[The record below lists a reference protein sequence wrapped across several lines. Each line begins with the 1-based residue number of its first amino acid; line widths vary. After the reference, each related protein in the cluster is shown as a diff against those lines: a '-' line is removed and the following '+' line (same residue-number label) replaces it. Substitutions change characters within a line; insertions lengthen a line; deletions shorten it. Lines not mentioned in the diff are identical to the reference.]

1 MPKQNDFEQ
10 HIEEWSK
17 IIEQRNT
24 IDPKLYPEH
33 NIKRGLRN
41 ENGTGVL
48 VGITRVGSVIGY
60 RKENDVK
67 IPTEGRLYY
76 RGYDL
81 FDLVDGFQK
90 EKRLGFEETV
100 YLLLFG
106 KCPNEQELKD
116 FNHALEERRD
126 LPRHYKEDVIIK
138 IPAPNIMNKLQRTVL
153 TLYSYDENPDDI
165 SVNNVLRQSI
175 DLIAKLPLLAA
186 YSYQVKRHY
195 FNHESLVIH
204 RPKKGVG
211 TAENFLYLTR
221 PDGDYTREEVEM
233 LDLLLVLQAEHG
245 GGNNSSFATHV
256 VSSTGT
262 DTYSAIATAL
272 GSLKGPK
279 HGGANKMVAEMFSN
293 IKAEVGLK
301 YTDDEL
307 RTYLRKILVKEV
319 FDQKGLLYGLGHAV
333 YTLSD
338 PRAII
343 LKQKASQLAL
353 HKGRIKEYNLYAD
366 IERIGCQLLNE
377 KVKNDNAMAANVDF
391 YAGFVLDML
400 NIPEDLYTPVFAISR
415 IAGWSAHRLE
425 QILDDKIMRPAYIT
439 LGDKQTYLPL
449 LDRTIK

>member
-1 MPKQNDFEQ
+1 MKRNEFELRL
-10 HIEEWSK
+10 EEWSK
-17 IIEQRNT
+17 VIEQTNT

-60 RKENDVK
+60 RKENDKK
-67 IPTEGRLYY
+67 IPIEGELYY
-76 RGYDL
+76 RGYNL
-81 FDLVDGFQK
+81 FDLVHGFQE

-106 KCPNEQELKD
+106 KCPNQDELKE
-116 FNHALEERRD
+116 FTLALEERRD
-126 LPRHYKEDVIIK
+126 IPKHYKEDVILK

-153 TLYSYDENPDDI
+153 TLYSYDDNPDDI
-165 SVNNVLRQSI
+165 SVVNVLKQSL

-186 YSYQVKRHY
+186 YSYQAKRHY
-195 FNHESLVIH
+195 FNHDSLVIH
-204 RPKKGVG
+204 TPKKGVG
-211 TAENFLYLTR
+211 TAENFLSLIR
-221 PDGDYTREEVEM
+221 PDGKVGKEEIEI

-279 HGGANKMVAEMFSN
+279 HGGANKMVADM
-293 IKAEVGLK
+293 IKDIKEHISLDYSEEQLK
-301 YTDDEL
+301 E
-307 RTYLRKILVKEV
+307 YLRKILRKEA
-319 FDQKGLLYGLGHAV
+319 FDHKGLIYGLGHAV

-343 LKQKASQLAL
+343 LKEKAYQLAL
-353 HKGRIKEYNLYAD
+353 LKGRAKEYNLYAD
-366 IERIGCQLLNE
+366 IEKIGCALLNE
-377 KVKNDNAMAANVDF
+377 KVKNDNSMAANVDF

-400 NIPEDLYTPVFAISR
+400 DIPEDLYTPVFAISR

-425 QILDDKIMRPAYIT
+425 QILDDKIMRPAYVT
-439 LGDKQTYLPL
+439 LGDNKVYQPL
-449 LDRTIK
+449 KER

>member
-10 HIEEWSK
+10 HIESWSK
-17 IIEQRNT
+17 IIEETNT
-24 IDPKLYPEH
+24 IDPKLYPQH

-60 RKENDVK
+60 HKENDVK
-67 IPTEGRLYY
+67 IPTEGRLFY

-81 FDLVDGFQK
+81 FDLVNGFQK
-90 EKRLGFEETV
+90 EQRLGFEETI

-106 KCPNEQELKD
+106 KCPNAQELAE
-116 FNHALEERRD
+116 FNQALEIRRD
-126 LPRHYKEDVIIK
+126 LPKQYKEDVIIK
-138 IPAPNIMNKLQRTVL
+138 IPAPNIMNKLQRAIL
-153 TLYSYDENPDDI
+153 TLYSYDDNPDDV
-165 SVNNVLRQSI
+165 SVTNVLRQSI

-186 YSYQVKRHY
+186 YSYQVKRHA

-204 RPKKGVG
+204 RPIKGVG
-211 TAENFLYLTR
+211 TAENFLHLIR
-221 PDGDYTREEVEM
+221 PDGKYTREEVET

-262 DTYSAIATAL
+262 DTYAAISTAL

-279 HGGANKMVAEMFSN
+279 HGGANKMVAEMFAN
-293 IKAEVGLK
+293 IKAKVGLN
-301 YTDDEL
+301 YTEEEL
-307 RTYLRKILVKEV
+307 RTYLRKILSKEA

-338 PRAII
+338 PRAVI
-343 LKQKASQLAL
+343 LKQKAEQLAL
-353 HKGRIKEYNLYAD
+353 HKDRIKEYNLYAD
-366 IERIGCQLLNE
+366 IERIGCELLNE
-377 KVKNDNAMAANVDF
+377 KVRNDNAMAANVDF
-391 YAGFVLDML
+391 YAGFVMDML

-439 LGDKQTYLPL
+439 LGDEQTYYPL
-449 LDRTIK
+449 EERK

>member
-1 MPKQNDFEQ
+1 MKRNEFELRL
-10 HIEEWSK
+10 EEWSK
-17 IIEQRNT
+17 VIEQTNT

-60 RKENDVK
+60 RKENDKK
-67 IPTEGRLYY
+67 IPIEGELYY
-76 RGYDL
+76 RGYNL
-81 FDLVDGFQK
+81 FDLVHGFQE

-106 KCPNEQELKD
+106 KCPNQDELKE
-116 FNHALEERRD
+116 FTLALEERRD
-126 LPRHYKEDVIIK
+126 LPKHYKEDVILK

-153 TLYSYDENPDDI
+153 TLYSYDDNPDDI
-165 SVNNVLRQSI
+165 SVVNVLKQSL

-186 YSYQVKRHY
+186 YSYQAKRHY
-195 FNHESLVIH
+195 FNHDSLVIH
-204 RPKKGVG
+204 TPKKGVG
-211 TAENFLYLTR
+211 TAENFLSLIR
-221 PDGDYTREEVEM
+221 PDGKVGKEEIEI

-279 HGGANKMVAEMFSN
+279 HGGANKMVADM
-293 IKAEVGLK
+293 IKDIKGHISLVYSE
-301 YTDDEL
+301 EQL
-307 RTYLRKILVKEV
+307 REYLRKILRKEA
-319 FDQKGLLYGLGHAV
+319 FDHKGLIYGLGHAV

-343 LKQKASQLAL
+343 LKEKAYQLAL
-353 HKGRIKEYNLYAD
+353 LKGRAKEYNLYAD
-366 IERIGCQLLNE
+366 IEKIGCALLNE
-377 KVKNDNAMAANVDF
+377 KVKNDNSMAANVDF

-400 NIPEDLYTPVFAISR
+400 DIPEDLYTPVFAISR

-425 QILDDKIMRPAYIT
+425 QILDDKIMRPAYVT
-439 LGDKQTYLPL
+439 LGDNKVYQPL
-449 LDRTIK
+449 KER

>member
-1 MPKQNDFEQ
+1 MKRNEFENRL
-10 HIEEWSK
+10 EEWSK
-17 IIEQRNT
+17 VIEQTNT

-60 RKENDVK
+60 RKENDKK
-67 IPTEGRLYY
+67 IPIEGELYY
-76 RGYDL
+76 RGYNL
-81 FDLVDGFQK
+81 FDLVHGFQN

-106 KCPNEQELKD
+106 KCPNQDELKE
-116 FNHALEERRD
+116 FTLALEERRD
-126 LPRHYKEDVIIK
+126 LPKHYKEDVILK

-153 TLYSYDENPDDI
+153 TLYSYDDNPDDI
-165 SVNNVLRQSI
+165 SVVNVLKQSL

-186 YSYQVKRHY
+186 YSYQAKRHY
-195 FNHESLVIH
+195 FNHDSLVIH
-204 RPKKGVG
+204 TPKKGVG
-211 TAENFLYLTR
+211 TAENFLSLIR
-221 PDGDYTREEVEM
+221 PDGKVGKEEIEI

-272 GSLKGPK
+272 GALKGPK
-279 HGGANKMVAEMFSN
+279 HGGANKMVADM
-293 IKAEVGLK
+293 IKDIKEHISLD
-301 YTDDEL
+301 YSEEQL
-307 RTYLRKILVKEV
+307 REYLRKILRKEA
-319 FDQKGLLYGLGHAV
+319 FDHKGLIYGLGHAV

-343 LKQKASQLAL
+343 LKEKAYQLAL
-353 HKGRIKEYNLYAD
+353 LKGRAKEYNLYAD
-366 IERIGCQLLNE
+366 IEKIGCALLNE
-377 KVKNDNAMAANVDF
+377 KVKNDNSMAANVDF

-400 NIPEDLYTPVFAISR
+400 DIPEDLYTPVFAISR

-425 QILDDKIMRPAYIT
+425 QILDDKIMRPAYVT
-439 LGDKQTYLPL
+439 LGDNKVYQPL
-449 LDRTIK
+449 KER

>member
-10 HIEEWSK
+10 HIESWSK
-17 IIEQRNT
+17 IIEETNT
-24 IDPKLYPEH
+24 IDPKLYPQH

-60 RKENDVK
+60 HKENNVK

-81 FDLVDGFQK
+81 FDLVNGFQK
-90 EKRLGFEETV
+90 EQRLGFEETI

-106 KCPNEQELKD
+106 KCPNAQELAE
-116 FNHALEERRD
+116 FNQALENRRD
-126 LPRHYKEDVIIK
+126 LPKQYKEDVIIK
-138 IPAPNIMNKLQRTVL
+138 IPAPNIMNKLQRAIL
-153 TLYSYDENPDDI
+153 TLYSYDDNPDDV
-165 SVNNVLRQSI
+165 SVTNVLRQSI

-186 YSYQVKRHY
+186 YSYQVKRHA

-204 RPKKGVG
+204 RPIKGVG
-211 TAENFLYLTR
+211 TAENFLHLIR
-221 PDGDYTREEVEM
+221 PDGKYTREEVET

-262 DTYSAIATAL
+262 DTYAAISTAL
-272 GSLKGPK
+272 ASLKGPK
-279 HGGANKMVAEMFSN
+279 HGGANKMVAEMFAN
-293 IKAEVGLK
+293 IKAKVGLN
-301 YTDDEL
+301 YTEEEL
-307 RTYLRKILVKEV
+307 RTYLRKILSKEA

-338 PRAII
+338 PRAVI
-343 LKQKASQLAL
+343 LKQKAEQLAL
-353 HKGRIKEYNLYAD
+353 HKDRIKEYNLYAD
-366 IERIGCQLLNE
+366 IERIGCELLNE

-391 YAGFVLDML
+391 YAGFVMDML

-439 LGDKQTYLPL
+439 LGDEQTYYPL
-449 LDRTIK
+449 EERK

>member
-1 MPKQNDFEQ
+1 MKRNEFELRL
-10 HIEEWSK
+10 EEWSK
-17 IIEQRNT
+17 VIEQTNT
-24 IDPKLYPEH
+24 IDPKLYPEY

-60 RKENDVK
+60 RKENDKK
-67 IPTEGRLYY
+67 IPIEGELYY
-76 RGYDL
+76 RGYNL
-81 FDLVDGFQK
+81 FELVHGFQE

-106 KCPNEQELKD
+106 KCPNQDELKE
-116 FNHALEERRD
+116 FTLALEERRD
-126 LPRHYKEDVIIK
+126 LPKHYKEDVILK

-153 TLYSYDENPDDI
+153 TLYSYDDNPDDI
-165 SVNNVLRQSI
+165 SVVNVLKQSL

-186 YSYQVKRHY
+186 YSYQAKRHY
-195 FNHESLVIH
+195 FNHDSLVIH
-204 RPKKGVG
+204 TPKKGVG
-211 TAENFLYLTR
+211 TAENFLSLIR
-221 PDGDYTREEVEM
+221 PDGKVGKEEIEI

-279 HGGANKMVAEMFSN
+279 HGGANKMVADM
-293 IKAEVGLK
+293 IKDIKEHISLD
-301 YTDDEL
+301 YSEEQL
-307 RTYLRKILVKEV
+307 REYLRKILRKEA
-319 FDQKGLLYGLGHAV
+319 FDHKGLIYGLGHAV

-343 LKQKASQLAL
+343 LKEKAYQLAL
-353 HKGRIKEYNLYAD
+353 LKGRAKEYNLYAD
-366 IERIGCQLLNE
+366 IEKIGCALLNE
-377 KVKNDNAMAANVDF
+377 KVKNDNSMAANVDF

-400 NIPEDLYTPVFAISR
+400 DIPEDLYTPVFAISR

-425 QILDDKIMRPAYIT
+425 QILDDKIMRPAYVT
-439 LGDKQTYLPL
+439 LGDNKVYQPL
-449 LDRTIK
+449 KER

>member
-10 HIEEWSK
+10 HIESWSK
-17 IIEQRNT
+17 IIEETNT
-24 IDPKLYPEH
+24 IDPKLYPQH

-60 RKENDVK
+60 HKENDVK

-81 FDLVDGFQK
+81 FDLVNGFQK
-90 EKRLGFEETV
+90 EQRLGFEETI

-106 KCPNEQELKD
+106 KCPNAQELAE
-116 FNHALEERRD
+116 FNQALENRRD
-126 LPRHYKEDVIIK
+126 LPKQYKEDVIIK
-138 IPAPNIMNKLQRTVL
+138 IPAPNIMNKLQRAIL
-153 TLYSYDENPDDI
+153 TLYSYDDNPDDV
-165 SVNNVLRQSI
+165 SVTNVLRQSI

-186 YSYQVKRHY
+186 YSYQVKRHA

-204 RPKKGVG
+204 RPIKGVG
-211 TAENFLYLTR
+211 TAENFLRLIR
-221 PDGDYTREEVEM
+221 PDGKYTREEVET

-262 DTYSAIATAL
+262 DTYAAISTAL

-279 HGGANKMVAEMFSN
+279 HGGANKMVAEMFAN
-293 IKAEVGLK
+293 IKAKVGLN
-301 YTDDEL
+301 YTEEEL
-307 RTYLRKILVKEV
+307 RAYLRKILSKEA

-338 PRAII
+338 PRAVI
-343 LKQKASQLAL
+343 LKQKAEELAL
-353 HKGRIKEYNLYAD
+353 HKDRIKEYNLYAD
-366 IERIGCQLLNE
+366 IERIGCELLNE

-391 YAGFVLDML
+391 YAGFVMDML

-439 LGDKQTYLPL
+439 LGDEQTYYPL
-449 LDRTIK
+449 EERK

>member
-307 RTYLRKILVKEV
+307 RTYLRKILGKEV

>member
-10 HIEEWSK
+10 HIESWSK
-17 IIEQRNT
+17 IIEERNT
-24 IDPKLYPEH
+24 IDPKLYPQH

-60 RKENDVK
+60 HKENDVK

-81 FDLVDGFQK
+81 FDLVNGFQ
-90 EKRLGFEETV
+90 EEQRLGFEETI

-106 KCPNEQELKD
+106 KCPNAQELAE
-116 FNHALEERRD
+116 FNQALEDRRD
-126 LPRHYKEDVIIK
+126 LPKQYKEDVIIK
-138 IPAPNIMNKLQRTVL
+138 IPAPNIMNKLQRAIL
-153 TLYSYDENPDDI
+153 TLYSYDDNPDDV

-186 YSYQVKRHY
+186 YSYQVKRHA

-204 RPKKGVG
+204 RPIKGVG
-211 TAENFLYLTR
+211 TAENFLHLIR
-221 PDGDYTREEVEM
+221 PDGKYTREEVET

-262 DTYSAIATAL
+262 DTYAAISTAL

-279 HGGANKMVAEMFSN
+279 HGGANKMVAEMFAN
-293 IKAEVGLK
+293 IKAKVGLN
-301 YTDDEL
+301 YTEEEL
-307 RTYLRKILVKEV
+307 RAYLRKILSKEA
-319 FDQKGLLYGLGHAV
+319 FDLKGLLYGLGHAV

-338 PRAII
+338 PRAVI
-343 LKQKASQLAL
+343 LKQKAEELAL
-353 HKGRIKEYNLYAD
+353 HKDRIKEYNLYAD
-366 IERIGCQLLNE
+366 IERIGCELLNE

-391 YAGFVLDML
+391 YAGFVMDML

-439 LGDKQTYLPL
+439 LGDEQTYYPL
-449 LDRTIK
+449 EERK

>member
-10 HIEEWSK
+10 HIESWSK
-17 IIEQRNT
+17 IIEETNT
-24 IDPKLYPEH
+24 IDPKLYPQH

-60 RKENDVK
+60 HKENDVK

-81 FDLVDGFQK
+81 FDLVNGFQK
-90 EKRLGFEETV
+90 EQRLGFEETI

-106 KCPNEQELKD
+106 KCPNAQELAE
-116 FNHALEERRD
+116 FNQELEIRRD
-126 LPRHYKEDVIIK
+126 LPKQYKEDVIIK
-138 IPAPNIMNKLQRTVL
+138 IPAPNIMNKLQRAIL
-153 TLYSYDENPDDI
+153 TLYSYDDNPDDV
-165 SVNNVLRQSI
+165 SVTNVLRQSI

-186 YSYQVKRHY
+186 YSYQVKRHA

-204 RPKKGVG
+204 RPIKGVG
-211 TAENFLYLTR
+211 TAENFLHLIR
-221 PDGDYTREEVEM
+221 PDGKYTREEVET

-262 DTYSAIATAL
+262 DTYAAISTAL

-279 HGGANKMVAEMFSN
+279 HGGANKMVAEMFAN
-293 IKAEVGLK
+293 IKAKVGLN
-301 YTDDEL
+301 YTEEEL
-307 RTYLRKILVKEV
+307 RTYLRKILSKEA

-338 PRAII
+338 PRAVI
-343 LKQKASQLAL
+343 LKQKAEQLAL
-353 HKGRIKEYNLYAD
+353 HKDRIKEYNLYAD
-366 IERIGCQLLNE
+366 IERIGCELLNE

-391 YAGFVLDML
+391 YAGFVMDML

-439 LGDKQTYLPL
+439 LGDEQTYYPL
-449 LDRTIK
+449 EERK

>member
-1 MPKQNDFEQ
+1 MKRNEFE
-10 HIEEWSK
+10 HRLEEWSK
-17 IIEQRNT
+17 VIEQTNT

-60 RKENDVK
+60 RKENDKK
-67 IPTEGRLYY
+67 IPIEGELYY
-76 RGYDL
+76 RGYNL
-81 FDLVDGFQK
+81 FDLVRGFQE

-106 KCPNEQELKD
+106 KCPNQDELKE
-116 FNHALEERRD
+116 FTLALEERRD
-126 LPRHYKEDVIIK
+126 LPKHYKEDVILK

-153 TLYSYDENPDDI
+153 TLYSYDDNPDDI
-165 SVNNVLRQSI
+165 SVVNVLKQSL

-186 YSYQVKRHY
+186 YSYQAKRHY
-195 FNHESLVIH
+195 FNHDSLVIH
-204 RPKKGVG
+204 TPKKGVG
-211 TAENFLYLTR
+211 TAENFLSLIR
-221 PDGDYTREEVEM
+221 PDGKVGKEEIEI

-279 HGGANKMVAEMFSN
+279 HGGANKMVADM
-293 IKAEVGLK
+293 IKDIKEHISLD
-301 YTDDEL
+301 YSEEQL
-307 RTYLRKILVKEV
+307 REYLRKILRKEA
-319 FDQKGLLYGLGHAV
+319 FDHKGLIYGLGHAV

-343 LKQKASQLAL
+343 LKEKAYQLAL
-353 HKGRIKEYNLYAD
+353 LKGRAKEYNLYAD
-366 IERIGCQLLNE
+366 IEKIGCALLNE
-377 KVKNDNAMAANVDF
+377 KVKNDNSMAANVDF

-400 NIPEDLYTPVFAISR
+400 DIPEDLYTPVFAISR

-425 QILDDKIMRPAYIT
+425 QILDDKIMRPAYVT
-439 LGDKQTYLPL
+439 LGDNKVYQPL
-449 LDRTIK
+449 KER

>member
-10 HIEEWSK
+10 HIESWSK
-17 IIEQRNT
+17 IIEERNT
-24 IDPKLYPEH
+24 IDPKLYPQH

-67 IPTEGRLYY
+67 IPIDGQLFY
-76 RGYDL
+76 RGYNL
-81 FDLVDGFQK
+81 FDLVEGFQK
-90 EKRLGFEETV
+90 EKRLGFEETI

-106 KCPNEQELKD
+106 KCPNAQELME
-116 FNHALEERRD
+116 FNQALEIRRE
-126 LPRHYKEDVIIK
+126 LPRNYKEDVIIK
-138 IPAPNIMNKLQRTVL
+138 IPAPNIMNKLQRAIL
-153 TLYSYDENPDDI
+153 TLYSYDENPDDV

-186 YSYQVKRHY
+186 YSYQVKRHA

-204 RPKKGVG
+204 RPIKGVG
-211 TAENFLYLTR
+211 TAENFLHLIR
-221 PDGDYTREEVEM
+221 PDGRYTREEVET

-279 HGGANKMVAEMFSN
+279 HGGANKMVAEMFAN
-293 IKAEVGLK
+293 IKAAVGLN
-301 YTDDEL
+301 YTDDKL
-307 RTYLRKILVKEV
+307 RTYLRRILSKEA

-343 LKQKASQLAL
+343 LKQKAEQLAL
-353 HKGRIKEYNLYAD
+353 HKDRIKEYNLYAD
-366 IERIGCQLLNE
+366 IERIGCELLNE

-391 YAGFVLDML
+391 YAGFVMDML

-439 LGDKQTYLPL
+439 LGDEQTYYPL
-449 LDRTIK
+449 EERK

>member
-1 MPKQNDFEQ
+1 MKRNEFELRL
-10 HIEEWSK
+10 EEWSK
-17 IIEQRNT
+17 VIEQTNT

-60 RKENDVK
+60 RKENDKK
-67 IPTEGRLYY
+67 IPIDGELYY
-76 RGYDL
+76 RGYNL
-81 FDLVDGFQK
+81 FDLVHGFQE

-106 KCPNEQELKD
+106 KCPNQDELKE
-116 FNHALEERRD
+116 FTLALEERRD
-126 LPRHYKEDVIIK
+126 LPKHYKEDVILK

-153 TLYSYDENPDDI
+153 TLYSYDDNPDDI
-165 SVNNVLRQSI
+165 SVVNVLKQSL

-186 YSYQVKRHY
+186 YSYQAKRHY
-195 FNHESLVIH
+195 FNHDSLVIH
-204 RPKKGVG
+204 TPKKGVG
-211 TAENFLYLTR
+211 TAENFLSLIR
-221 PDGDYTREEVEM
+221 PDGKVGKEEIEI

-279 HGGANKMVAEMFSN
+279 HGGANKMVADM
-293 IKAEVGLK
+293 IKDIKEHISLDYSEEQLK
-301 YTDDEL
+301 E
-307 RTYLRKILVKEV
+307 YLRKILRKEA
-319 FDQKGLLYGLGHAV
+319 FDHKGLIYGLGHAV

-343 LKQKASQLAL
+343 LKEKAYQLAL
-353 HKGRIKEYNLYAD
+353 LKGRAKEYNLYAD
-366 IERIGCQLLNE
+366 IEKIGCALLNE
-377 KVKNDNAMAANVDF
+377 KVKNDNSMAANVDF

-400 NIPEDLYTPVFAISR
+400 DIPEDLYTPVFAISR

-425 QILDDKIMRPAYIT
+425 QILDDKIMRPAYVT
-439 LGDKQTYLPL
+439 LGDNKVYQPL
-449 LDRTIK
+449 KER